1 MKTNLK
7 VRAALVANGM
17 RHWQLADLLQMSDN
31 RLSVFF
37 RYEWDEDL
45 QDKIVS
51 VIEGENFEIMEIRR
65 RLIAQRPEKL
75 QIRREKIHDDEYY
88 AGKYADMI
96 IQQVDYL
103 ERNREDEKLGRA

>member
-7 VRAALVANGM
+7 VRTALFENGM
-17 RHWQLADLLQMSDN
+17 RQWQLADLLRMSEN
-31 RLSVFF
+31 LLSKFF

-51 VIEGENFEIMEIRR
+51 VIEGEAFNIMEIRR
-65 RLIAQRPEKL
+65 LLIAQQPEKL
-75 QIRREKIHDDEYY
+75 QIRREKIHDEDYY

-103 ERNREDEKLGRA
+103 EREREDEKLGRA